1 MGHIVTDQ
9 GNSTDPEK
17 IPAVKDWP
25 APTNVK
31 ELRQIFCFHRFLT
44 SIWEGLCHP
53 WTHYLGSLLKGPD
66 THRGKTPRIGNKPIK
81 AVPLKWSEKAIKAF
95 WAIKE
100 KLTSPPVLGYDDY
113 SKHVTYRRQCI
124 GAWNCLISRTGRKIK
139 GIRQSWTE
147 TKRENYS
154 AHTMEFLVLKWAVCN
169 KLHDYVYDS
178 HVQVVT
184 DNNPMTC
191 ILSKA
196 MLDASGQI
204 WAAALANLASRY
216 LTDVHFNG
224 NANGLPRKHI
234 IYSDS

>member
-1 MGHIVTDQ
+1 
-9 GNSTDPEK
+9 
-17 IPAVKDWP
+17 
-25 APTNVK
+25 
-31 ELRQIFCFHRFLT
+31 
-44 SIWEGLCHP
+44 
-53 WTHYLGSLLKGPD
+53 
-66 THRGKTPRIGNKPIK
+66 
-81 AVPLKWSEKAIKAF
+81 
-95 WAIKE
+95 
-100 KLTSPPVLGYDDY
+100 
-113 SKHVTYRRQCI
+113 
-124 GAWNCLISRTGRKIK
+124 
-139 GIRQSWTE
+139 
-147 TKRENYS
+147 
-154 AHTMEFLVLKWAVCN
+154 MEFLVLKWAVCN